1 MSDALFEPKS
11 VEKPV
16 EPVEK
21 PATKS
26 KGKHSKPMSEERK
39 AALKLQ
45 LVKARAASLAKRQQK
60 AKTKKLNNTKIKE
73 VENALENLIPEE
85 QSEEDEEDEEVIIVK
100 KERKKVTR
108 VVEETELEMES
119 RIEKRIREKLEK
131 ERLKELKEQE
141 RTKEI
146 LSLRQENEMLKSRS
160 HQTEVKSV
168 VTKSAPSAPI
178 SIPENK
184 KVDYSQFSTFGNANK
199 YKW

>member
-85 QSEEDEEDEEVIIVK
+85 QSEEDEVEEVIVK

-108 VVEETELEMES
+108 IIEETELEMES